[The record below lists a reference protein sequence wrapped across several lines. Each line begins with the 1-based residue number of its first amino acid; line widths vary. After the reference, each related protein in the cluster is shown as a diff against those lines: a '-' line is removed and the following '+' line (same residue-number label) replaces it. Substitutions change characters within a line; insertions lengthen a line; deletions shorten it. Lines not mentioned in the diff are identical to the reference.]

1 MPHNPVAPE
10 FRAALKVLPSFD
22 GLSDQTLARTR
33 EAFITAIRGVRV
45 APYPDVEVKTG
56 AVPGPSGA
64 PEVPVVIYTPR
75 TGHDNAP
82 VLVYIHS
89 GGIVSGTP
97 EVDDARCRNLVNEL
111 GIVIVSVDYRLAP
124 EAPYTNR

>member
-22 GLSDQTLARTR
+22 GLCDQTLLQTR
-33 EAFITAIRGVRV
+33 EAFIAAIRTVEV
-45 APYPDVEVKTG
+45 PSYTDVDVETRT
-56 AVPGPSGA
+56 VPGPVGA
-64 PEVPVVIYTPR
+64 PQVPVVIYTPR
-75 TGHDNAP
+75 ERDENIP

-97 EVDDARCRNLVNEL
+97 EWMMRDAGTL
-111 GIVIVSVDYRLAP
+111 
-124 EAPYTNR
+124 